1 MTGIYKFTNILT
13 NEAYIGQS
21 VNIEKRKHTH
31 ELVSF
36 RKTSKEY
43 YKRFYQAIRK
53 YGLENFTFE
62 VLEECSPEELDERE
76 IYWIAF

>member
-21 VNIEKRKHTH
+21 LDIEKRKHTH

-36 RKTSKEY
+36 RKSSKEY

-62 VLEECSPEELDERE
+62 VLEECSPE
-76 IYWIAF
+76 